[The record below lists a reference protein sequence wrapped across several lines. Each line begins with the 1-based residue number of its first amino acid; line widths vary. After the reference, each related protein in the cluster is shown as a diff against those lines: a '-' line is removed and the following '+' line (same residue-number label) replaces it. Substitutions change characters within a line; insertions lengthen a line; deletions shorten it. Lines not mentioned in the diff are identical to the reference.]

1 MGIGNES
8 TWNGK
13 KMETEKGIKEILFFF
28 SSCGCMRSV
37 LSFFFLF
44 YVHNFISI
52 KLGAISIELLPA
64 EAPTEAADEDGRDR
78 TQR

>member
-1 MGIGNES
+1 ME
-8 TWNGK
+8 WKENGDR
-13 KMETEKGIKEILFFF
+13 KGHQRDSVFF
-28 SSCGCMRSV
+28 SSCGCVRSV

>member
-28 SSCGCMRSV
+28 SSCGCVRSV
-37 LSFFFLF
+37 LSFFFSFLRSQF
-44 YVHNFISI
+44 HIDQIGCHIN
-52 KLGAISIELLPA
+52 
-64 EAPTEAADEDGRDR
+64 
-78 TQR
+78 